1 MIWRCLYQA
10 EFREQYEVL
19 DRGPLSESSDD
30 ELGAGMDDAFAHDA
44 FAGSGSDEDGDGMI
58 DVDFA

>member
-1 MIWRCLYQA
+1 MKCLYQA
-10 EFREQYEVL
+10 RLSEPYEVL

-44 FAGSGSDEDGDGMI
+44 FAGSGSDADGDGMI